1 MVYQE
6 DKEYASK
13 GVGTAGLTT
22 GIIGTVGTAIA
33 TGLLGGN
40 GLGGLFGG
48 NQNPAASPVYQL
60 SQKDN
65 EIALLKAQQYSDNK
79 TFALAERVANLET
92 KVVSIETAAPLRDK
106 ILSDSILNLQATL
119 SRIAVPFVPNYAVA
133 PGWGPAMVAPL
144 PPPFPPVAAGSG
156 TVTPT
161 PTPTSTTAASQAA

>member
-22 GIIGTVGTAIA
+22 GIIGTV
-33 TGLLGGN
+33 LGSGILN
-40 GLGGLFGG
+40 GGLAGILGG
-48 NQNPAASPVYQL
+48 NQNPSASPVYQL

-79 TFALAERVANLET
+79 TFALAEKVASLDARVIAM
-92 KVVSIETAAPLRDK
+92 ETAAPLRDK

-119 SRIAVPFVPNYAVA
+119 SRIAVPMVPNYALA
-133 PGWGPAMVAPL
+133 PGYGPAFVGPM
-144 PPPFPPVAAGSG
+144 PPPGYAVQPIVNSG
-156 TVTPT
+156 TTTTPAS
-161 PTPTSTTAASQAA
+161 STTAQAA

>member
-1 MVYQE
+1 MVYN
-6 DKEYASK
+6 DNNNEYASK

-40 GLGGLFGG
+40 GIGGLFGG

-106 ILSDSILNLQATL
+106 ILSDSILSLQQQMAEI
-119 SRIAVPFVPNYAVA
+119 SVRKVPNYALAPGYGPAFVA
-133 PGWGPAMVAPL
+133 PM
-144 PPPFPPVAAGSG
+144 PPPFPPVAPTVNGG
-156 TVTPT
+156 TTTTPT
-161 PTPTSTTAASQAA
+161 TTTAQAA

>member
-60 SQKDN
+60 AQKDN
-65 EIALLKAQQYSDNK
+65 EIALLKAQQYSDGK
-79 TFALAERVANLET
+79 VVSLMERVANLEARVLADEKT
-92 KVVSIETAAPLRDK
+92 DPLRDQ
-106 ILSDSILNLQATL
+106 ILGD
-119 SRIAVPFVPNYAVA
+119 RIAGLSAIVNRISAPFVPNYAVA
-133 PGWGPAMVAPL
+133 PGWGPAFVS
-144 PPPFPPVAAGSG
+144 PFPPIAANSG

-161 PTPTSTTAASQAA
+161 TTTAATGTSQAA

>member
-1 MVYQE
+1 MVYNDNE
-6 DKEYASK
+6 KEYASK

-79 TFALAERVANLET
+79 TFALAERVSNLET

-106 ILSDSILNLQATL
+106 ILSDSIINLQATL
-119 SRIAVPFVPNYAVA
+119 SRIAVPMVPNYALAPGYGPAFVA
-133 PGWGPAMVAPL
+133 PM
-144 PPPFPPVAAGSG
+144 PPPFPPVAPAVNGG
-156 TVTPT
+156 TTTTPT
-161 PTPTSTTAASQAA
+161 TTTAQAA

>member
-48 NQNPAASPVYQL
+48 NQNPAANPVYQL

-79 TFALAERVANLET
+79 TFALAEKVASLDARVIAM
-92 KVVSIETAAPLRDK
+92 ETAAPLRDK
-106 ILSDSILNLQATL
+106 ILSDSILNLQATM
-119 SRIAVPFVPNYAVA
+119 SRIAVPMVPNYALA
-133 PGWGPAMVAPL
+133 PGYGPAFVGPM
-144 PPPFPPVAAGSG
+144 PPPGYTVQPIVQNGSSS
-156 TVTPT
+156 TPAT
-161 PTPTSTTAASQAA
+161 QTTASAA